1 MGEQRSGKGRVW
13 AWVAG
18 ILVVLLAGG
27 YFGWHY
33 FKKDLASPH
42 SKIAKPLL
50 TDQLKKM
57 ITEASDS
64 LYHIEYDQFN
74 LNIDSGR
81 GLITNFKLIPDTAV
95 YHRLVKAHKAPNMV
109 WHIQAEQLVINNFGF
124 KKMPEG
130 RRFTVES
137 MVMRHPVIRAV
148 NRRLPFN
155 DTPRTAHQPSKLLK
169 IVGDLMQITA
179 VRKMALTNMLFT
191 YVNQNEGR
199 EKSTT
204 FEHWNVKINDFSFDH
219 AAAGK
224 ADTTNAG
231 KALYIKASL
240 FRIATPDSLYHVNF
254 ENMLFSPAQKLLSIA
269 HFSLMPRLSRT
280 AFYKA
285 VKFDKDR
292 IQMSFDRVVMR
303 NIDIERILRRQ
314 QFHIGNTTIGR
325 SWVEVY
331 NNYHWPKGKRPL
343 RPDAYPH
350 QKLQKLAFD
359 ITIDTM
365 RMHNGYFQ
373 FVIAARKSEETSKL
387 FMTHMDGLFTNIT
400 NNTAAKKRNPYAITR
415 TRALMMGAGNL
426 LTIYKFNLTSAN
438 GAFSNTTT
446 MGAMDGRALN
456 ALAKPLAQIEVK
468 SANINKMYM
477 HIDANRYK
485 AKGHLDLYY
494 TNLKVNLLKR
504 DDKTDTLKRRGFLS
518 FLTNTFMPND
528 NPKKNGKFRQGPI
541 NVARDQHQSFFELLW
556 KCSLDGMT
564 SATTGFDQKKKKS
577 DGNLIMKLL
586 RKIVKPHKGVKDR
599 NKS

>member
-1 MGEQRSGKGRVW
+1 MSEQRSGRGRAW
-13 AWVAG
+13 AWTGG
-18 ILVVLLAGG
+18 ILACLLAGG

-33 FKKDLASPH
+33 FKKDMASPH

-50 TDQLKKM
+50 TDRLKKM

-64 LYHIEYDQFN
+64 LYHIEYDRFD

-81 GLITNFKLIPDTAV
+81 ALMTNFRLIPDTAV

-109 WHIQAEQLVINNFGF
+109 WHIRTDKLIINNFGF

-130 RRFTVES
+130 RRFTIES

-148 NRRLPFN
+148 NRRLSFN
-155 DTPRTAHQPSKLLK
+155 DTAQTAHQPSKLLK
-169 IVGDLMQITA
+169 IAGDLMQMTS
-179 VRKMALTNMLFT
+179 VRKLAITDLLFT

-204 FEHWNVKINDFSFDH
+204 FKHWNVKINNFSFDH

-224 ADTTNAG
+224 ADTNSNN
-231 KALYIKASL
+231 KALYIKAGL
-240 FRIATPDSLYHVNF
+240 FRISTPDSLYHVNF
-254 ENMLFSPAQKLLSIA
+254 ENMLFSPEQKLLSIA
-269 HFSLMPRLSRT
+269 HFSLVPRLSRA

-292 IQMSFDRVVMR
+292 IQMVYDQVVMR
-303 NIDIERILRRQ
+303 NIDIKRILRRQ
-314 QFHIGNTTIGR
+314 QFHIGSTTIGR
-325 SWVEVY
+325 SWIEIY
-331 NNYHWPKGKRPL
+331 NNYNWPKGKRPL

-373 FVIAARKSEETSKL
+373 YVIAARKSEETSKL
-387 FMTHMDGLFTNIT
+387 FMTRMDGLFTNIT
-400 NNTAAKKRNPYAITR
+400 NNAAVKRRNPFAVTR
-415 TRALMMGAGNL
+415 TKALMMGAGNL
-426 LTIYKFNLTSAN
+426 LTIYKFNLNSAN

-456 ALAKPLAQIEVK
+456 PLAKPLALIEVK

-477 HIDANRYK
+477 HIDANRYT

-494 TNLKVNLLKR
+494 TNMKINLLKR
-504 DDKTDTLKRRGFLS
+504 DDQTDTLKRRGFLS
-518 FLTNTFMPND
+518 FMTNTFMPND
-528 NPKKNGKFRQGPI
+528 NPKKNGKFRKGPV
-541 NVARDQHQSFFELLW
+541 NVVRDQHESFFGLLW

-564 SATTGFDQKKKKS
+564 SATMGFDQKKEKP
-577 DGNLIMKLL
+577 DGNIVMKLM
-586 RKIVKPHKGVKDR
+586 RKIIKPHKGVKDR